1 MIKVNHLSKKF
12 GNLEVYNILNNSLK
26 RKQIEFLE
34 NHSDFLTEFA
44 DVTILIEK
52 ILSLILYGSAC
63 RSFKLIDAS

>member
-1 MIKVNHLSKKF
+1 MRFFLIHVF
-12 GNLEVYNILNNSLK
+12 GKDWCHHNILNNGLK
-26 RKQIEFLE
+26 WKQIEFLE